1 MKNMNLNFFN
11 QLSYTPYKWREISNQ
26 KAFAQ
31 LITSALNFFFY
42 YCSVWKKKTFK
53 NGKVQ
58 SSVNIFY
65 HLFLISS
72 MKT

>member
-1 MKNMNLNFFN
+1 MKNMHLNFFN
-11 QLSYTPYKWREISNQ
+11 QLSYTPYKWRGISNQ
-26 KAFAQ
+26 KAFEK
-31 LITSALNFFFY
+31 LITSALSFFFIIVVY
-42 YCSVWKKKTFK
+42 EKKTFK